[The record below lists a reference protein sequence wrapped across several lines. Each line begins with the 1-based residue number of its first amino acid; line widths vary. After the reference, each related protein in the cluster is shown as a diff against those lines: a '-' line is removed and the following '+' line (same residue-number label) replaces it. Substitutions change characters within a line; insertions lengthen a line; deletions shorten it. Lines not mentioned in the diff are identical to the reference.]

1 LEEIKKTIDLM
12 LETATGPIGYIYS
25 DANSKLYK
33 YITTNYGSDKITP
46 YKDSDAQGLE
56 GQYYI
61 VENKRTFEGT
71 DPTEEEQ

>member
-25 DANSKLYK
+25 DPNSKLYK
-33 YITTNYGSDKITP
+33 HITTNYGSDKITP

-56 GQYYI
+56 G
-61 VENKRTFEGT
+61 
-71 DPTEEEQ
+71 